1 MSKTSAAVSKTG
13 IDEKTLQGL
22 PIGVMLFDL
31 EKIYFANKTAGT
43 ILGLRTLPKDI
54 SKFSVFN
61 FIEKSYHNESKAY
74 FNKILSKKKVSRR
87 EIILVTSKGKR
98 ILVASETNVVFQ
110 NGNKMLQCAFSELP
124 ESRLQATQ
132 SKSALDLLQK
142 ISANSQDVI
151 FHYSFEPRNELKFI
165 SDSAKQ
171 TLGYEPSEIFSKPSL
186 LISSI
191 HKEDRELLQLN
202 AKHYTGKGRQRT
214 KKEVVRFLHKDEL
227 YRHLEVAINTIY
239 DRARKLTGII
249 CNMRDITDR
258 IETENL
264 LLETKN
270 KFDLITNN
278 GNDIIIF
285 YTYNPAEK
293 YLYVSPNIK
302 KILGFE
308 VSDVMKDKNFLQK
321 RLIGGNEDYHR
332 AEQLMRK
339 YQKSNTIRNFQY
351 SFKLLDNKKREVW
364 LENNLVPITDKNNK
378 ITFYI
383 NILRDIT
390 EQKES
395 DLAIETQYNNYRNLL
410 DNSPVAYII
419 HDHGVCLYANK
430 ALLSLLKLKAKN
442 QILGKFAVDFFEPG
456 ERKRALQRIQGLYT
470 NPKRKAK
477 FYNYLVRDFEGSQV
491 EVEIKSVPIKFNDRD
506 CILSLVNNLN
516 EQRQREREKI
526 RVLITETANKQ
537 LQKEIHE
544 RQEVEKNLTEKSA
557 HLSSIFESS
566 THLIWTVN
574 DKYELT
580 SFNQNFE
587 KTVRANHGGVSI
599 RLGLRVD
606 EVLQAGKNEYIL
618 YWYGK
623 YAEAFKGKKLEFVK
637 EDNLERPLYR
647 KIHINP
653 IFNKNGAVTEIS
665 CIANDI
671 TDSKIYEQKLIQ
683 QTGKLSAIFDSSHH
697 YIWTIDRD
705 GKLTSFN
712 KNYYELVTALYN
724 TKPFLGLVLNRGVLA
739 NDREYTDLLNYHY
752 DKAFKGLAT
761 SFEIQTKDKD
771 AKSVY
776 LEIFLNPIIENGVVA
791 EVSGIAHNTTDK
803 KHVQQRMEQ
812 SLKEKE
818 VLLREV
824 HHRVKNNMQVISSIL
839 NLQSSY
845 VQDESTLAL
854 LKESQNRIKTMAYI
868 HESLYQNKSFTNV
881 NFSEYVNTLVNNIVQ
896 SYAFNNEK
904 IKLKINIEKITLSL
918 DSSIPAGLIINEL
931 ITNAIKHAFP
941 GSRQGTI
948 EFGLRTENNYV
959 FLELKDDGV
968 GFAPG
973 VDFENS
979 HSLGLQLVNTL
990 IEQIEGQLR
999 FKSELNK
1006 GTEVFIIFKM

>member
-1 MSKTSAAVSKTG
+1 MSKKTSSEKKTVV
-13 IDEKTLQGL
+13 DEKTLQGL
-22 PIGVMLFDL
+22 PIGVMLYDL
-31 EKIYFANKTAGT
+31 EKIYFANKTATG
-43 ILGLRTLPKDI
+43 ILGLNTTKKDI
-54 SKFSVFN
+54 SKFSVFD
-61 FIEKSYHNESKAY
+61 FIESSFHNESRDY
-74 FNKILSKKKVSRR
+74 FNRIITNKKVSRR
-87 EIILVTSKGKR
+87 EIILKTLSGKQ
-98 ILVASETNVVFQ
+98 ILVASETNVV
-110 NGNKMLQCAFSELP
+110 NNKGKKLLQCVFSILP

-132 SKSALDLLQK
+132 SASALELLQK
-142 ISANSQDVI
+142 ISANSHDVI
-151 FHYSFEPRNELKFI
+151 FHYSFEPRSELKFI
-165 SDSAKQ
+165 SDSVKY
-171 TLGYEPSEIFSKPSL
+171 TLGYDPTEIYANPAL
-186 LISSI
+186 LKNNI
-191 HKEDRELLQLN
+191 HKDDRAVLSLTN
-202 AKHYTGKGRQRT
+202 ADFIEKSRQ
-214 KKEVVRFLHKDEL
+214 KKKKIVVRFLHKDGN
-227 YRHLEVAINTIY
+227 YRHLEIAISTVL
-239 DRARKLTGII
+239 DRSRKLTGII

-258 IETENL
+258 IETGNL

-278 GNDIIIF
+278 GNDLIIF
-285 YTYNPAEK
+285 YTYHPEEK

-302 KILGFE
+302 KILGFDI
-308 VSDVMKDKNFLQK
+308 SDLMSDKSFLSKQ
-321 RLIGGNEDYHR
+321 LSGGNVDYHR
-332 AEQLMRK
+332 AENLMRQC
-339 YQKSNTIRNFQY
+339 QKKNVIRNFQY
-351 SFKLLDNKKREVW
+351 SFKLVNKRGEDVW

-378 ITFYI
+378 ISFYI

-395 DLAIETQYNNYRNLL
+395 DIAIETQYNNYRNLL
-410 DNSPVAYII
+410 DNSPVAYVI

-430 ALLSLLKLKAKN
+430 ALLRLLKLKSKS
-442 QILGKFAVDFFEPG
+442 QVLGRFTLDFFEEPD
-456 ERKRALQRIQGLYT
+456 RKRALQRIQSVYK
-470 NPKRKAK
+470 NPTRKPK
-477 FYNYLVRDFEGSQV
+477 FYNYFARDFEGGRV
-491 EVEIKSVPIKFNDRD
+491 EVEIKSVLIKFNERD

-537 LQKEIHE
+537 LQKEIYE
-544 RQEVEKNLTEKSA
+544 REAAQHSLTEKTA
-557 HLSSIFESS
+557 HLSSILESS
-566 THLIWTVN
+566 THIIWTVN
-574 DKYELT
+574 DNYELT
-580 SFNQNFE
+580 SFNQNFAKAV
-587 KTVRANHGGVSI
+587 KTNHGISIKTGVKI
-599 RLGLRVD
+599 D
-606 EVLQAGKNEYIL
+606 EILQKNRNEYVSF
-618 YWYGK
+618 WYGK
-623 YAEAFKGKKLEFVK
+623 YAEAFKGKKLEFIK

-647 KIHINP
+647 KIFINP
-653 IFNKNGAVTEIS
+653 IYNKNNAVTEIS

-697 YIWTIDRD
+697 YIWTIDRE

-712 KNYYELVTALYN
+712 KNYYDLVTTLYN

-739 NDREYTDLLNYHY
+739 NDKEYTELLNYHY
-752 DKAFKGLAT
+752 DKAFKGMAT

-771 AKSVY
+771 TKSVY
-776 LEIFLNPIIENGVVA
+776 LEIFLNPIVENGVVV

-803 KHVQQRMEQ
+803 KQVQQRMEQ

-845 VQDESTLAL
+845 VSDEHTLAL

-868 HESLYQNKSFTNV
+868 HESLYQNKSFTSV

-896 SYAFNNEK
+896 SYAYNAEK
-904 IKLKINIEKITLSL
+904 IKLRLNIEKITLSL

-948 EFGLRTENNYV
+948 DFGLRTENNYV

-999 FKSELNK
+999 FKSEENK
-1006 GTEVFIIFKM
+1006 GTEVFVIFKM